1 MIDVNIAISKVNKSL
16 SADGVGEVDCCL
28 VSTMIAELGTNI
40 IKYAKQGSIEVKKH
54 TAGQLMDLQITA
66 KDEGP
71 GIQDIH
77 LAMKDSFT
85 TGGSLGLGLP
95 ALKRMADEF
104 IIKSEN
110 DMGTYVYVRK
120 KIKLL
125 HKKNSKKTVLSPANL
140 LQRDKSTVSEYQ
152 QKNAWDIG
160 YYVRPMSGHMVSGD
174 AVCVIEFDHHILL
187 AVIDVTGHGDIAHE
201 VANKIQLFI
210 QQQKNLDLV
219 WLMKELH
226 EHLKG
231 SVGAALGLFLVDV
244 NEQSFEYISIGN
256 TKARRSVGDTW
267 RGVTKEGVLGQRLPN
282 LIAQQGHLNN
292 GDVFVLWSDGLSDH
306 LIDNFIKNIAYE
318 SSDKIAFDLIRS
330 LGKRYDDVSCIV
342 FKWLL

>member
-1 MIDVNIAISKVNKSL
+1 MIDVNIAITKVNKSL
-16 SADGVGEVDCCL
+16 STDGVSGVDCCL

-40 IKYAKQGSIEVKKH
+40 IKYAKQGSIQVTKQR
-54 TAGQLMDLQITA
+54 TDYFLDVQITA
-66 KDEGP
+66 NDEGP
-71 GIQDIH
+71 GIQDIN
-77 LAMKDSFT
+77 LAMKDSYT

-110 DMGTYVYVRK
+110 DMGTSVYVRK

-125 HKKNSKKTVLSPANL
+125 HKNNAKKSALAATSLP
-140 LQRDKSTVSEYQ
+140 QRKELIVSRQQ
-152 QKNAWDIG
+152 QKNSWDIG

-174 AVCVIEFDHHILL
+174 AVCVLEFDHYILL
-187 AVIDVTGHGDIAHE
+187 AVIDVTGHGDTAHE
-201 VANKIQLFI
+201 VANKLQHYI
-210 QQQKNLDLV
+210 QQQKNLDLK
-219 WLMKELH
+219 WMMKALH

-256 TKARRSVGDTW
+256 TKARRSVGDIW
-267 RGVTKEGVLGQRLPN
+267 RGVAKDGVLGQRLPN

-306 LIDNFIKNIAYE
+306 LIDSFIKNIAYE

-330 LGKRYDDVSCIV
+330 LGKRYDDASCIV